1 VVEDEDGLRDNLG
14 ELLQLEGYH
23 VQTAANGVQGLG
35 AHLSFRPDLV
45 ITDVVMP
52 IMDGVEM
59 VRTLRKRDPGLK
71 VLFISGFFGT
81 RSIRNELMDEITR
94 FGYPMVSKP
103 FKPSKLFELVGQS
116 LL

>member
-1 VVEDEDGLRDNLG
+1 M
-14 ELLQLEGYH
+14 
-23 VQTAANGVQGLG
+23 
-35 AHLSFRPDLV
+35 